1 MTLTKKGFTW
11 SVVLMTIA
19 WSMGVAA
26 FLPAIAQAEGTVE
39 LEPGDIFDV
48 PESGDKAVF
57 LVTEGMKSRY
67 FPNGET
73 HRSWQADFAGLNHL
87 SLSQA
92 GAFPLDLDQPGVTF
106 RHGSRLVK
114 ITTDSKVYAVGPD
127 NMRHWIASEAIAIA
141 LYGPAWATL
150 VRDVSPF
157 HWANYGEGSDITE
170 ATPHNGQIVRVEG
183 DDTLWYVWD
192 GMRHEISGDLPA
204 PAAGDVRVVSA
215 EVLETVADSGDSV
228 TAATVVADPAQGS
241 EEEVE
246 EEVEEGEE
254 PAEETPA
261 GDLTLS
267 LSAGTPASALTPD
280 KATHV
285 NYLSFR
291 VRAGSESAT
300 LDEIQFERIGQGDDS
315 NFDKVWLEVD
325 GFPVSNEQSV
335 SSDDSVTLRPQYT
348 VGANNTVEFDL
359 VANLVSTG
367 ADNSMQDGFQIARA
381 DLVDANGAN
390 VMGSFPVRGNLM
402 SYSNYTPAAITIDEK
417 GASSDI
423 EVGDEGIVTGEFN
436 LDFSSSNEKDGEIV
450 YVRLKN
456 EGTLNTANME
466 NLGLYYDGEE
476 VTSGI
481 SMWGD
486 YVTFM
491 FMEDARLIEDGKDRT
506 YEIRADISDG
516 DDAETVIWELENN
529 RDLHVRELS
538 GFGASVTNSLNGTA
552 TNQLQT
558 YTLDAGQFTVSLDVS
573 SPSNETYAPATH
585 DIVAMVARVDVGQK
599 IQVDGLQLW
608 LHGDS
613 TSTVNSLAEI
623 NGDIERAE
631 LYINDD
637 RIGSSLTTVTAS
649 STAPA
654 GDIGDYEWYYNF
666 NSSFELV
673 DDDLLTLVIDLEEAA
688 DATSQ
693 YKFWISGSDSN
704 HFQDPEYV
712 SSGDNVAAANR
723 TGTATSRLIEINAA
737 SVALTRNDGY
747 SSGENFVAGASDQL
761 LLQFVVEAGSASD
774 IRVNTL
780 NFDMLT
786 DGGSSS
792 YLSSNY
798 TKITN
803 CFVSDDDG
811 ATGIGDTDDLNN
823 SGALTFNNM
832 RLDIASSAQAE
843 LGLYC
848 DLQSSLGATTSVVV
862 TMDASD
868 SDIDDAEGEDVS
880 GFTSG
885 TTYDVTGQSID
896 FVTGGIL
903 RVGVDGDT
911 PNTALVVADASDDTG
926 VEVGRWRFIAE
937 DDDIQVTDLYFANL
951 NAAGTASSS
960 ASDARV
966 AGWDLYVGGSKV
978 MGRVMSDGE
987 LHFDIE
993 GTPIEVPEDGTVK
1006 ASLYARYN
1014 SISQVAETQVISRPS
1029 LYSLTALSA
1038 GNGNT
1043 MSIMNAGDSDGVT
1056 STLPNSQTITV
1067 SGTYT
1072 DPASALEA
1080 NTLSAY
1086 RTIPTLSMAGIGT
1099 VTNNGKDASAT
1110 LINGASNIFEFS
1122 VAANAAGDLAWSQ
1135 IALDISGSCAAGAT
1149 IFECV
1154 GQTPNLKLY
1163 DSSNTEITATFTS
1176 NTTQNRLVIALS
1188 SVENISEGA
1197 SKSYRVRA
1205 TLASFAAGDS
1215 LKVTIDDE
1223 TTTTVSAQTNTN
1235 AEDDADASDS
1245 SDLGSF
1251 VWTDNSGTVDSTTD
1265 AHWFVGRL
1273 VPGLDDYTQT
1283 HVPPSS

>member
-1 MTLTKKGFTW
+1 MTNVMTLTKKGFTW

-267 LSAGTPASALTPD
+267 LSAGTPASALVPD
-280 KATHV
+280 TATHI

-300 LDEIQFERIGQGDDS
+300 LDEISFERVGQGDDS

-335 SSDDSVTLRPQYT
+335 NSDDTLTLRPNYS
-348 VGANNTVEFDL
+348 VGANDTVEFDL

-381 DLVDANGAN
+381 DLVDANGAE

-402 SYSNYTPAAITIDEK
+402 SYSNYTPAAVTIDEK
-417 GASSDI
+417 GAAD
-423 EVGDEGIVTGEFN
+423 EVKIGDEQVLTGEFN
-436 LDFSSSNEKDGEIV
+436 LDFSSSNEKDGTFI
-450 YVRLKN
+450 YIRLKN
-456 EGTLNTANME
+456 EGTLNTSE
-466 NLGLYYDGEE
+466 LGNIAIYEDGEVVSDE
-476 VTSGI
+476 SRV
-481 SMWGD
+481 WGD
-486 YVTFM
+486 YVTFVM
-491 FMEDARLIEDGKDRT
+491 MEDAQLIEDSENRDF
-506 YEIRADISDG
+506 EVRADILDG
-516 DDAETVIWELENN
+516 EDAETVIWELEDH
-529 RDLHVRELS
+529 RDLHVRELN
-538 GFGASVTNSLNGTA
+538 GYGASVTDTLDGA
-552 TNQLQT
+552 AAEQLET
-558 YTLDAGQFTVSLDVS
+558 YTLDAGQMTVSLDT
-573 SPSNETYAPATH
+573 SNPTNEQYAPSTH
-585 DIVAMVARVDVGQK
+585 DIVALVVRLDVGQP
-599 IQVDGLQLW
+599 IQADGVTVYLET
-608 LHGDS
+608 DS
-613 TSTVNSLAEI
+613 STTDDTVAAI
-623 NGDIERAE
+623 NLDIERAE
-631 LYINDD
+631 LFLNDD

-649 STAPA
+649 ANFVDNA
-654 GDIGDYEWYYNF
+654 DIASNELYYNF
-666 NSSFELV
+666 NSSFEME

-688 DATSQ
+688 SATAQ
-693 YKFWISGSDSN
+693 YKFWLSGTLADA
-704 HFQDPEYV
+704 HFDDPEYI
-712 SSGDNVAAANR
+712 SSGDNVPTGSR
-723 TGTATSRLIEINAA
+723 TGSATGRLIEVNNA
-737 SVALTRNDGY
+737 SLALTRNDGY

-761 LLQFVVEAGSASD
+761 LVQFVVEAGNASD
-774 IRVNTL
+774 VRVNSL
-780 NFDMLT
+780 NFDVT
-786 DGGSSS
+786 GAAGFST
-792 YLSSNY
+792 YLAANY
-798 TKITN
+798 SKVTN
-803 CFVSDDDG
+803 CFLSDDDG
-811 ATGIGDTDDLNN
+811 ATALGDPEDL
-823 SGALTFNNM
+823 SSAGALTFSNL
-832 RLDIASSAQAE
+832 RHDIAASGQSE
-843 LGLYC
+843 IGLYC
-848 DLQSSLGATTSVVV
+848 DLQSGLGATSSVVF
-862 TMDASD
+862 TMDASG
-868 SDIDDAEGEDVS
+868 SDIDDAEGDDVT
-880 GFTSG
+880 GFKTG
-885 TTYDVTGQSID
+885 TTYDVTGQTID
-896 FVTGGIL
+896 FVSGGIL

-911 PNTALVVADASDDTG
+911 PDGAIVVAGASEDG

-937 DDDIQVTDLYFANL
+937 DDDIEVTDLYFANL
-951 NAAGTASSS
+951 NATGGASTT

-966 AGWDLYVGGSKV
+966 AGWDLYLGGSKV
-978 MGRVMSDGE
+978 QGRVMSGGNI
-987 LHFDIE
+987 HFDID
-993 GTPIEVPEDGTVK
+993 GTPLNVGEDDVVK
-1006 ASLYARYN
+1006 ASLYARFN
-1014 SISQVAETQVISRPS
+1014 SINEATETEVVTRPS
-1029 LYSLTALSA
+1029 LYSLSAVSA
-1038 GNGNT
+1038 GNGASLSVQT
-1043 MSIMNAGDSDGVT
+1043 TVGGSGVT
-1056 STLPNSQTITV
+1056 STVTSQNLTV
-1067 SGTYT
+1067 DGTYT
-1072 DPASALEA
+1072 NPASALEVE
-1080 NTLSAY
+1080 TLRAY
-1086 RTIPTLSMAGIGT
+1086 RSIPTLAMIPIADT
-1099 VTNNGKDASAT
+1099 V
-1110 LINGASNIFEFS
+1110 LINGASDIFEFS
-1122 VAANAAGDLAWSQ
+1122 VAANAAGDIAWSQ
-1135 IALDISGSCAAGAT
+1135 IALDISGACAAANTDAGECLGAT
-1149 IFECV
+1149 TTNMSI
-1154 GQTPNLKLY
+1154 Y
-1163 DSSNTEITATFTS
+1163 DSSNNSLTATFTTS
-1176 NTTQNRLVIALS
+1176 SAQDKLVIKLTNI
-1188 SVENISEGA
+1188 ENVSAGT
-1197 SKSYRVRA
+1197 SKAYRVRA
-1205 TLASFAAGDS
+1205 TLVGFAAGDS
-1215 LKVTIDDE
+1215 LKITMDDDE
-1223 TTTTVSAQTNTN
+1223 TALESATTN
-1235 AEDDADASDS
+1235 ALAQAAADGGATE
-1245 SDLGSF
+1245 GSF
-1251 VWTDNSGTVDSTTD
+1251 VWTDNSGTPESTTD
-1265 AHWFVGRL
+1265 AHWFNGWQ

-1283 HVPPSS
+1283 FVPPST